1 MASIFVQIAAYRD
14 KELTPTIL
22 DAIERSSGKHEINF
36 GVHFVYMH
44 SSDMKIPDLPNVKYA
59 TSRAPENIGLG
70 MGRALADQF
79 YNGEDY
85 YLQCDSHSR
94 FIDGWDEVAIN
105 SVLNYQIQGIEK
117 PLLTMYPANYWYTS
131 LDSKEIQKDVIHPGN
146 LSHIIFTEKPEQFK
160 AVRIPSQTSVSLPAD
175 AGRHVKSVSGGS
187 IFTSGK
193 FVSFNKDIAFYG
205 EEIFLAAKAFT
216 NGYDIL
222 VPDEQYMYHLYY
234 NHNVNEEINKRKLL
248 WKDFPEEFEK
258 LDKISKEIIY
268 KTLTE
273 GTVGEF
279 LLGTKRTL
287 SEYGEYAGL
296 DFINGEVLE
305 K

>member
-22 DAIERSSGKHEINF
+22 DAIERSSGKHQINF
-36 GVHFVYMH
+36 GVHFVYLYG
-44 SSDMKIPDLPNVKYA
+44 SDMKIPDLENVKFA

-94 FIDGWDEVAIN
+94 FIDNWDEVAIN
-105 SVLNYQIQGIEK
+105 SVLNYQIQGIAK
-117 PLLTMYPANYWYTS
+117 PLLTMYPANYWYPS
-131 LDSKEIQKDVIHPGN
+131 LESKEVEKDTLVPGH
-146 LSHIIFTEKPEQFK
+146 LSNISFKEKPEQFK
-160 AVRIPSQTSVSLPAD
+160 AVRIPSQTSTPLKEGSD
-175 AGRHVKSVSGGS
+175 RSVKSVSGGS
-187 IFTSGK
+187 IFTAGK
-193 FVSFNKDIAFYG
+193 FVSFNTDIAFYG
-205 EEIFLAAKAFT
+205 EEIFLAAKAYT
-216 NGYDIL
+216 NGYDLLI
-222 VPDEQYMYHLYY
+222 PDEQYMYHLYY
-234 NHNVNEEINKRKLL
+234 NHNVDPEINKRKLL
-248 WKDFPEEFEK
+248 WQDFPEEFER

-273 GTVGEF
+273 GTVGEN

-287 SEYGEYAGL
+287 AQYGEFAGL
-296 DFINGEVLE
+296 DFVNGEVLE